1 MFGERCAQLVAEA
14 GSRPAVRLVR
24 DPQGEAAAGG
34 RQGESVSV
42 DAGAGAY
49 LFSGGW
55 SDGTAGSPFVVD
67 SKGVAYPLEGAGA
80 AEQLGYGG
88 YPAPVVPDAW
98 VELFTGG
105 VELSRTG
112 AFCEPRVGAQP
123 CA

>member
-1 MFGERCAQLVAEA
+1 MDALARNRHQRA
-14 GSRPAVRLVR
+14 PASGL
-24 DPQGEAAAGG
+24 D
-34 RQGESVSV
+34 GESVAV

-49 LFSGGW
+49 LYSGGW
-55 SDGTAGSPFVVD
+55 TDGTSGSPFVVD
-67 SKGVAYPLEGAGA
+67 SKGVAYPLEGSGA

-88 YPAPVVPDAW
+88 YPVPVVPDSW

-112 AFCEPRVGAQP
+112 ALCEPQVGAEP